1 MFRRIITRMTASLLA
16 EQVFS
21 CETTRAQKLLNF
33 DVSMS
38 MSTSCNWLIV
48 CVLAQCLALQD
59 AAATEPRESPVTP
72 LPTHATSP
80 QGGVETPSPRIALP
94 DDGPRYARTVEGPE
108 SAQFLEAVEAL
119 ARKQYNVAR
128 AGFDALARL
137 DSARGLIPPLKAFL
151 AELTLL
157 DNPTDHGRRE
167 AIAQYRSIIGAY
179 PKNANA
185 FRAFWRVG
193 DLYAEMGW
201 FQEAFVAYEYA
212 LSRELPRFDA
222 DRSMLALGTTLGELG
237 RWTEAERA
245 FEAVR
250 HRSTEERLV
259 VRATFDQAN
268 ALYIQGRKRD
278 AVLLYDI
285 LYRRWPNLLKKN
297 ADGLQQ
303 YGDALFEV
311 QELKRACEI
320 DLLLYNLFPSH
331 RHASTA
337 LVRLG
342 DSHSRLGLR
351 TQAENFYTTAQTQY
365 ADTAAAVVAR
375 MRLSRREQEIAAS
388 AGEDFLRRKVEGM
401 IRGSDSSY
409 LDVSEGEALH
419 KAIALEHP
427 NDMVG
432 SEALF
437 HLAESYELRGDMS
450 RAIEVYQ
457 AVTRRNGVAP
467 QDPWPQTAGLHL
479 TSLLKPQLQAA
490 LKSKQDVQALTL
502 FHSHGQAPEQHYIGT
517 RTLLEVADTH
527 RRLGFST
534 EAVHLYQMLVKNRK
548 AATLH
553 EEALLGLG
561 ESYLDQLDPAAARS
575 VFESFRL
582 QHPRSERS
590 MLVSRQLTT
599 AMLEQGDRQSAIR
612 LMRHWTRSQPRDA
625 ARGWIY
631 ATLARTLAEDQKQV
645 EAAAAFEDALRNN
658 ALRAPQDFLLYADL
672 LLQLNKPERA
682 MDLYRQA
689 LKAGANPVEA
699 EWARVQIILNPE
711 ATNYQGSR
719 PGIVGPDAEFDDP
732 LLHRAAEA
740 MQIGLQ
746 AAMAKEGE

>member
-1 MFRRIITRMTASLLA
+1 
-16 EQVFS
+16 
-21 CETTRAQKLLNF
+21 
-33 DVSMS
+33 MS
-38 MSTSCNWLIV
+38 ISTLCNWLIV
-48 CVLAQCLALQD
+48 CVLAQGLAFQV

-72 LPTHATSP
+72 SPINATSS
-80 QGGVETPSPRIALP
+80 QGEAETPVSRIAWP
-94 DDGPRYARTVEGPE
+94 DDGPRYERTVERPE
-108 SAQFLEAVEAL
+108 SAQFLAAVEAL
-119 ARKQYNVAR
+119 DRKQYAIAR

-137 DSARGLIPPLKAFL
+137 DSARELIPPLKAFL

-157 DNPTDHGRRE
+157 EDPTDHGRRE
-167 AIAQYRSIIGAY
+167 TIAQYRSIIGAY

-185 FRAFWRVG
+185 FRAFWRIG
-193 DLYAEMGW
+193 DLYVEMGW
-201 FQEAFVAYEYA
+201 FQEAIVAYEYA
-212 LSRELPRFDA
+212 LSRGLPRYDA
-222 DRSMLALGTTLGELG
+222 DRSMLALGVALGELG
-237 RWTEAERA
+237 RWVEAERA
-245 FEAVR
+245 FETVR
-250 HRSTEERLV
+250 HRSTEERLI

-268 ALYIQGRKRD
+268 ALYVQGRKRD

-351 TQAENFYTTAQTQY
+351 TQAEHFYNAVQTQY

-375 MRLSRREQEIAAS
+375 MRLSRKEQEIATS
-388 AGEDFLRRKVEGM
+388 AGEDFLRRKVEGI

-409 LDVSEGEALH
+409 LDASEGEALH
-419 KAIALEHP
+419 KAIAFEYQ

-437 HLAESYELRGDMS
+437 HLAESYELRGHLS

-457 AVTRRNGVAP
+457 AVTRRTGVIS
-467 QDPWPQTAGLHL
+467 QDPWPQIAGLHL
-479 TSLLKPQLQAA
+479 AALLKPQLEAA
-490 LKSKQDVQALTL
+490 LKSKQNVQALTL
-502 FHSHGQAPEQHYIGT
+502 FHSHGQAPEQHYVGT

-534 EAVHLYQMLVKNRK
+534 EAVYLYQMLVKNRK
-548 AATLH
+548 AVALH

-582 QHPRSERS
+582 QYPRSARS

-612 LMRHWTRSQPRDA
+612 VMRHWTRSQSRDP

-631 ATLARTLAEDQKQV
+631 PTLARTLAEEQRRV
-645 EAAAAFEDALRNN
+645 EAAASFEDALRNN
-658 ALRAPQDFLLYADL
+658 ALRAPQDLLLYADL

-682 MDLYRQA
+682 VDLYRQV
-689 LKAGANPVEA
+689 LKAGPDPMEA
-699 EWARVQIILNPE
+699 EWARVQIMLNPGDKNPKE
-711 ATNYQGSR
+711 AESR
-719 PGIVGPDAEFDDP
+719 AVVPNAEFENP

-740 MQIGLQ
+740 MQIVLQ

>member
-1 MFRRIITRMTASLLA
+1 
-16 EQVFS
+16 
-21 CETTRAQKLLNF
+21 
-33 DVSMS
+33 
-38 MSTSCNWLIV
+38 
-48 CVLAQCLALQD
+48 
-59 AAATEPRESPVTP
+59 
-72 LPTHATSP
+72 
-80 QGGVETPSPRIALP
+80 
-94 DDGPRYARTVEGPE
+94 VEGPE
-108 SAQFLEAVEAL
+108 SAQFLAAVEAL
-119 ARKQYNVAR
+119 DRKQYAIAR

-157 DNPTDHGRRE
+157 EDPTDHGRRE
-167 AIAQYRSIIGAY
+167 AITQYRSIIGAY

-185 FRAFWRVG
+185 FRAFWRIG
-193 DLYAEMGW
+193 DLYVEMGW
-201 FQEAFVAYEYA
+201 FQEAIVAYEYA
-212 LSRELPRFDA
+212 FSRGLPRYDA
-222 DRSMLALGTTLGELG
+222 DRSMLALGAALGELG
-237 RWTEAERA
+237 RWAEAERA
-245 FEAVR
+245 FETVR
-250 HRSTEERLV
+250 HRSTEERLI
-259 VRATFDQAN
+259 VRATLDQAN
-268 ALYIQGRKRD
+268 ALYVQGRKRD
-278 AVLLYDI
+278 AVVLYDI

-303 YGDALFEV
+303 YGDALFDV

-351 TQAENFYTTAQTQY
+351 TQAEHFYTAVQTQY

-375 MRLSRREQEIAAS
+375 MRLSRKEQEIAAS
-388 AGEDFLRRKVEGM
+388 AGEDFLRRKVEGI

-409 LDVSEGEALH
+409 LEASEGEALH
-419 KAIALEHP
+419 KAIAFEHQ

-437 HLAESYELRGDMS
+437 HLAESYALRGELS

-457 AVTRRNGVAP
+457 AVTRRNGAIP

-479 TSLLKPQLQAA
+479 AALLKPQLEAA
-490 LKSKQDVQALTL
+490 LKSKQDVHALTL

-548 AATLH
+548 AAALH
-553 EEALLGLG
+553 EEAFLGLG

-582 QHPRSERS
+582 QYPRSARS

-612 LMRHWTRSQPRDA
+612 IMRHWTRSQPRDP

-631 ATLARTLAEDQKQV
+631 ATLARTLAEEQRRV
-645 EAAAAFEDALRNN
+645 EAAASFEDALRNN
-658 ALRAPQDFLLYADL
+658 ALRESQDFLLYADL

-682 MDLYRQA
+682 VDLYRQA
-689 LKAGANPVEA
+689 LKAGPNPMEA
-699 EWARVQIILNPE
+699 EWARVQIMLNADP
-711 ATNYQGSR
+711 NNRQGTQSR
-719 PGIVGPDAEFDDP
+719 IVASDAAFDNP

-740 MQIGLQ
+740 MQIVLQ